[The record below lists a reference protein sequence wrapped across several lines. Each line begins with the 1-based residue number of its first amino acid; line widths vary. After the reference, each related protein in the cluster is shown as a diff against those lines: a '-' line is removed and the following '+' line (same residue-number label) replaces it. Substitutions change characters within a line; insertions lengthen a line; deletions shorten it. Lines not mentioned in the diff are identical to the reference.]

1 MAARLSAPEEMGL
14 EAREVA
20 PPRAPAA
27 SLVRQS
33 PGATAAVLLGVFYLG
48 VLLYHSGLSLA
59 YPYDLD
65 YGEGYVLNDSLR
77 LLRGETIYKD
87 VDSYPM
93 VRSPYPPLF
102 LVAYAGLLAVTG
114 PSFLPGRSLALL
126 ATLATAGLISLG
138 AWHLTRRRGLAALA
152 GLLFLSSPYVYQWAP
167 LARVDTLALVLTVAG
182 LVVAIR
188 FGPGGAVAS
197 AILCAL
203 GLMARQTVVAAPA
216 AIFLHLLWSHR
227 RAAFTFAA
235 VLAAIVSTVTLALVW
250 ATGGQYIHHVLLG
263 SATNPFKVSRVV
275 LWEHEFLALHGLT
288 LLLGAAWALSELVK
302 GRRPLVALY
311 LVMAGLSTVAV
322 GSSGSNLNY
331 FLEAI
336 AASSLAIA
344 PMLDHIERMA
354 RPMVRRAV
362 WLLVVEQLVVM
373 FHLPNVWVGWPPCC
387 PPHGFTPTARDWEV
401 GRRLDEWIASAEGP
415 VLAEPAGF
423 AVRAGREVLTEPYA
437 LYGLLQ
443 TGRWDPGILTGDI
456 VRRCFSLI
464 LLRQGAFPEPVMVAI
479 AENYQVAEVLPSSST
494 LLEYTVLV
502 PRTASTGLREESCC
516 RVRDRRQESIA
527 CSAPDGQRWRW
538 P

>member
-1 MAARLSAPEEMGL
+1 MGARLADRQETGV
-14 EAREVA
+14 EARDLAPAPTVALSMVRRRPEVA
-20 PPRAPAA
+20 
-27 SLVRQS
+27 
-33 PGATAAVLLGVFYLG
+33 AAVLLGLFYLG
-48 VLLYHSGLSLA
+48 VLLYHSALSLA

-77 LLRGETIYKD
+77 LLRGEAIYKD

-102 LVAYAGLLAVTG
+102 LAAYASLLAVTG
-114 PSFLPGRSLALL
+114 PSLLPGRALALL
-126 ATLATAGLISLG
+126 ATLAAAGLISLG
-138 AWHLTRRRGLAALA
+138 AWHLTHRPSLAALA

-167 LARVDTLALVLTVAG
+167 LARVDTLALALTVAG

-188 FGPGGAVAS
+188 SGPAGAVPS

-203 GLMARQTVVAAPA
+203 ALMARQTVVAAPA
-216 AIFLHLLWSHR
+216 AIFLHLLWTHR

-235 VLAAIVSTVTLALVW
+235 VLAALVSTATLALVW

-263 SATNPFKVSRVV
+263 SATNPFQLSRVV
-275 LWEHEFLALHGLT
+275 LWEYEFLALHGLA
-288 LLLGAAWALSELVK
+288 LLLGAAWTLSELAK

-311 LVMAGLSTVAV
+311 LAMAALSTAAV

-336 AASSLAIA
+336 AASSLALAPSLDRIA
-344 PMLDHIERMA
+344 GTA
-354 RPMVRRAV
+354 RPVVRRAV
-362 WLLVVEQLVVM
+362 WLLVLEQLVVM
-373 FHLPNVWVGWPPCC
+373 FHLPNVWAGWPPCC
-387 PPHGFTPTARDWEV
+387 PPHGFTPTFRDWEV
-401 GRRLDEWIASAEGP
+401 GRRLDQWIAASEGP

-443 TGRWDPGILTGDI
+443 NGRWDPGPLTRDI
-456 VRRCFSLI
+456 AGKCFSLV
-464 LLRQGAFPEPVMVAI
+464 LLRQGAFPEPVMAAI
-479 AENYQVAEVLPSSST
+479 AENYRVAEVLPTSST

-502 PRTASTGLREESCC
+502 PRTESTGPKENNCC
-516 RVRDRRQESIA
+516 GARHLPQDSTA
-527 CSAPDGQRWRW
+527 CSIPYGQRRM
-538 P
+538 PP